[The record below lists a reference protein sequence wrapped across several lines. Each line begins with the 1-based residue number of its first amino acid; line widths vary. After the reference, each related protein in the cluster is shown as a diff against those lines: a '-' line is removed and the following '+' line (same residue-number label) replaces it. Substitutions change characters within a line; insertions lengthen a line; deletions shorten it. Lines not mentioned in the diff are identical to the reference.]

1 MLKPASEQA
10 GGPPHPE
17 DERPVG
23 DLVSQ
28 LVDDGKAYVHAEV
41 ELAKAKARTK
51 ADVLKLSAVMF
62 GAALLFGQA
71 AIVVLAVG
79 VAMAL
84 APHVG
89 PLLGGLIAAAL
100 FGGIAGALA
109 LVGINRIRE
118 GL

>member
-1 MLKPASEQA
+1 MLKPASEKPGDA
-10 GGPPHPE
+10 PPD
-17 DERPVG
+17 DERGVS
-23 DLVSQ
+23 DLVGQ

-51 ADVLKLSAVMF
+51 VRVLMLSAIMF

-71 AIVVLAVG
+71 AVAVLAVG
-79 VAMAL
+79 VALGL

-89 PLLGGLIAAAL
+89 PLLGGLIAAIL
-100 FGGIAGALA
+100 FGVIAGALA